1 MATYNVAI
9 QFFIIVDPQGVNMLK
24 HVLNTESENIIG
36 TLFYTYKGKQ
46 LLATDSKVCPI
57 YSCLQIVCELQ

>member
-24 HVLNTESENIIG
+24 HVLNTESEIQPTQI
-36 TLFYTYKGKQ
+36 
-46 LLATDSKVCPI
+46 LLVG
-57 YSCLQIVCELQ
+57 VFR